1 LMDRDVELEWNK
13 LASLCWCDEGEVGQ
27 CKRASHGQ
35 FLCDNIPENND
46 RARSGY
52 HLKIQRPRTP

>member
-1 LMDRDVELEWNK
+1 MDRDVEWNK
-13 LASLCWCDEGEVGQ
+13 LASLCWCNEGEVGQ

-35 FLCDNIPENND
+35 FLCDDIPENND

-52 HLKIQRPRTP
+52 HLKL